1 MNGGIDAHDQSL
13 DRLKQTELG
22 EKIPS
27 RLIKC
32 FHYPKAVKK
41 IDKLGN
47 TRVVTEIRIKSV
59 KIPRLST

>member
-1 MNGGIDAHDQSL
+1 MINLLTVLSKL
-13 DRLKQTELG
+13 CC